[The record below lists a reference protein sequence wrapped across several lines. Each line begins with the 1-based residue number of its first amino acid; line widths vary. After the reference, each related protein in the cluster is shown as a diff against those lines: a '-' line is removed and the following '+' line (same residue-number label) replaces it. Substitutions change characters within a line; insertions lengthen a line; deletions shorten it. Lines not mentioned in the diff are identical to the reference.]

1 MRNELIYS
9 QKECLSANKYLYN
22 GKEKQDEFGLDW
34 YDYGARF
41 YDPQIG
47 RTPTIDPHAD
57 SYFSE
62 SPYSFLGNNPI
73 MNIDPDGMDWYT
85 NWFTGKQVWYDGSD
99 KHLFYSHNEGGY
111 YSAPSANITT
121 TSKATD
127 HAVAEAVVARMNT
140 EYYLTHDCGVDP
152 NEIHTNS
159 PLVAISSVFSLVAL
173 PEFKGLFKG
182 LSGLA
187 KLVKSKQI
195 ARSLDDLK
203 SLEGATWEEVE
214 KLIPEDWIKLPL
226 NKGEGVKF
234 VNPSK
239 RGEQILLEKGQLG
252 AKDPLHAGPY
262 IKISKDG
269 QITRIPLKGNSS
281 LEL

>member
-1 MRNELIYS
+1 M
-9 QKECLSANKYLYN
+9 KNK
-22 GKEKQDEFGLDW
+22 FW

-73 MNIDPDGMDWYT
+73 LNIDPNGMDWYT
-85 NWFTGKQVWYDGSD
+85 NWFTGNQVWYDGSD

-111 YSAPSANITT
+111 YSSPVASV
-121 TSKATD
+121 TSYSNASRQQQAADFASTQRYLQTLN
-127 HAVAEAVVARMNT
+127 EAGIQT
-140 EYYLTHDCGVDP
+140 ER
-152 NEIHTNS
+152 TNS
-159 PLVAISSVFSLVAL
+159 RTEALASWISLGAL

-203 SLEGATWEEVE
+203 LLEGATWEEVE

-239 RGEQILLEKGQLG
+239 RGEQILLEKGKLG

-269 QITRIPLKGNSS
+269 QITRIPLKGNPS